1 LPLDIFFLLT
11 GESVNSKASDTL
23 LRFSL
28 LSQGSILLTNS
39 ASDQHFVSVA
49 GDMHFDDCPFVMGVL
64 KEMPSA
70 IGMGCISSWED
81 NTVELPGLVFV
92 FGAG

>member
-1 LPLDIFFLLT
+1 
-11 GESVNSKASDTL
+11 
-23 LRFSL
+23 
-28 LSQGSILLTNS
+28 
-39 ASDQHFVSVA
+39 VA